1 MKIET
6 NTYTQ
11 NLTWTLFPIDKKV
24 YNTDVYTK
32 SSLRNLIK
40 QTYTW
45 NQMLILL
52 DDKSDKTNWEVK
64 ISPEKIRP
72 YEIWTYDLCDTN

>member
-11 NLTWTLFPIDKKV
+11 NLTWTLFPIDYKV

-40 QTYTW
+40 QTYT
-45 NQMLILL
+45 
-52 DDKSDKTNWEVK
+52 
-64 ISPEKIRP
+64 
-72 YEIWTYDLCDTN
+72 